1 MKALFLYFGYF
12 PEHSGVYKKIQSQI
26 KSLERS
32 GFETVLFGS
41 QNEQGDMFIG
51 DTIIGP
57 RMSLRKIG
65 QQVAFFTKIVTLIND
80 YKISFIYYRF
90 NGAANPYEYIFFSRL
105 KKMGIKMV
113 MEIPTYP
120 YDGEIASKN
129 GIYYLDKLCRIPM
142 AKKFDYVVTFSDLA
156 RIFSQK
162 TINISNGIDFNA
174 VPLKNN
180 IEVRSHELNLLGV
193 ANLTSWHGYDRIIC
207 GLSEY
212 YNTANNDVK
221 VKLHLVTGLENDCV
235 MELKQLVSRLKLERY
250 VYFHGELHGKALD
263 KLFDEAQVAIGSLGR
278 HRNNITQLKTLK
290 NVEYAARGIPFIYSE
305 INEDFDDASY
315 VMRIKADDSPVNI
328 PSIIEFYQHIQAS
341 PINIRASIASLSWDN
356 QIEKVVNKVFNR

>member
-156 RIFSQK
+156 RIFGQK
-162 TINISNGIDFNA
+162 TINISN
-174 VPLKNN
+174 
-180 IEVRSHELNLLGV
+180 
-193 ANLTSWHGYDRIIC
+193 
-207 GLSEY
+207 
-212 YNTANNDVK
+212 
-221 VKLHLVTGLENDCV
+221 
-235 MELKQLVSRLKLERY
+235 
-250 VYFHGELHGKALD
+250 ALI
-263 KLFDEAQVAIGSLGR
+263 LMLCR
-278 HRNNITQLKTLK
+278 
-290 NVEYAARGIPFIYSE
+290 
-305 INEDFDDASY
+305 
-315 VMRIKADDSPVNI
+315 
-328 PSIIEFYQHIQAS
+328 
-341 PINIRASIASLSWDN
+341 
-356 QIEKVVNKVFNR
+356 